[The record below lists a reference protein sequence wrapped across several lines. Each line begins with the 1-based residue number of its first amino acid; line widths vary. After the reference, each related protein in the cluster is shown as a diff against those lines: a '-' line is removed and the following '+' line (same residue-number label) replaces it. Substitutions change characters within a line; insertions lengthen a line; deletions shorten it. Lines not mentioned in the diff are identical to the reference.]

1 MTEVKNECYQAKC
14 QTCNWKGGIYSNH
27 ESANAD
33 ARSHTT
39 EHPDHIVNLY
49 NVPC

>member
-1 MTEVKNECYQAKC
+1 MAEQKRCWQARC
-14 QTCNWKGGIYSNH
+14 QTCGQNFGIYDNH

-39 EHPDHIVNLY
+39 EYPDHKVNLY
-49 NVPC
+49 KAPCE